1 MKGFEIVLDIL
12 KYILP
17 SIIVF
22 FTSYILVGKF
32 LQERTNREIREFK
45 RQSED
50 LVNPL
55 KLQAYERLMMLLE
68 RLSPQ
73 QLITNNSIQGLTV
86 FEAKHLFS
94 EAINAEYN
102 HNVSQQIY
110 VSSQLWSLVK
120 VVKEEVIELFN
131 SSAEGLSNDSS
142 GVDLCKVVVNRLIEN
157 QTQPTQKA
165 IDFLKAEVKLY
176 FA

>member
-1 MKGFEIVLDIL
+1 MKGLEIALEVI
-12 KYILP
+12 KYVLP

-32 LQERTNREIREFK
+32 LQERTNREIREFRK
-45 RQSED
+45 QPQE
-50 LVNPL
+50 LLNPL
-55 KLQAYERLMMLLE
+55 KLQAYERLTVLLE

-73 QLITNNSIQGLTV
+73 QLIINNDIQGLSVAQT
-86 FEAKHLFS
+86 KQLFTQAVNS
-94 EAINAEYN
+94 EYN

-110 VSSQLWSLVK
+110 VSSQLWSLIK
-120 VVKEEVIELFN
+120 VVKEEVLDLIN
-131 SSAEGLSNDSS
+131 SSAEGLKGDQ
-142 GVDLCKVVVNRLIEN
+142 GGFELCKVLVNRMIDN

-165 IDFLKAEVKLY
+165 IDFLKAEVQIY